1 MIPNKELFL
10 KITIP
15 KAPIKRIKI
24 FVSRLPKINVKGKRY
39 TRYINKFVK

>member
-1 MIPNKELFL
+1 MIPNKETSL

-15 KAPIKRIKI
+15 KAPIKNKNIGKQI
-24 FVSRLPKINVKGKRY
+24 AKINVKGKRY